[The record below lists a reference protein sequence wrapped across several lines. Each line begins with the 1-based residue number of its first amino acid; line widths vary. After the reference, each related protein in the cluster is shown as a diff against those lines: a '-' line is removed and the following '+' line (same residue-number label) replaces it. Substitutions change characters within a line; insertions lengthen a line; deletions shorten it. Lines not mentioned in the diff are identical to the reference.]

1 MEITIAIMSILG
13 SIAASIITGIISLR
27 IQEKKRI
34 ELKDQFVNARL
45 LQQAELEAV
54 EDFTQSGA
62 AQKLSES
69 AVGIV
74 DRYEKQCD
82 RMMIEI
88 STLKTE
94 VTKLKEHRETDKK
107 ELERLS
113 LELKVSELHR
123 NHLVEVNNMYIKQMV
138 EANLITAV
146 QSRTIEEIRA
156 NNR

>member
-138 EANLITAV
+138 EANLIPAV
-146 QSRTIEEIRA
+146 LSRTIEEIRA